1 VSGLGKEKREKKKL
15 LTCVSIGKKKME
27 RKSCHGPFVIPST
40 TKINCSIFFAPV
52 EPLLSFQ
59 RKLSLAAFK
68 KQHQPNLLE
77 QKIHYSFVLS
87 FIFLG
92 QKHQAFSFGFR

>member
-1 VSGLGKEKREKKKL
+1 VSGLGKEKERKKQL
-15 LTCVSIGKKKME
+15 LTCVSIGKKKRE
-27 RKSCHGPFVIPST
+27 RKSCHGPYVIPSA
-40 TKINCSIFFAPV
+40 TKIKCSVFFAPV

-68 KQHQPNLLE
+68 KQHQSNLLE
-77 QKIHYSFVLS
+77 QKIHYYFLLL

-92 QKHQAFSFGFR
+92 QKHQAFSFGFL